1 MTRMGAIRQR
11 EMSAMPERTDRPMPD
26 STDPNSDALP
36 DADPHIVHELATA
49 HPDVVTPGAVGVSRV
64 EQAEAL
70 GLVPLGLPLPKGK
83 RDLLVPA
90 ERREAIRWEIQ
101 GMADRAARRNILLAQ
116 ARRALAGAS
125 TALHPAEDR
134 LRVRADR
141 TDDLGWP
148 GLPTPVRLQVSRV
161 FDAMEVADLTDAEL
175 RDRLEQDPALTTMSE
190 DALSRAAVRLRRF
203 AEEVGEPADGW
214 TFATLAE
221 RLSRAARNRHAI
233 DDLLTR
239 WDREFDQWR
248 RDRAEARGRAYV
260 DRHFDFARFE
270 RLFPVARGLGRRL
283 VLVVGPTNSGK
294 THRAI
299 EGLKGAHDGVY
310 LAPLRL
316 LALEVMERLNA
327 EGLPAN
333 LLTGEEAQTTP
344 GARHVASTIE
354 MMDPDRPVEVAVI
367 DEIQMLA
374 DPDRGWAWTAALMG
388 APAETV
394 YILGS
399 PEARPLVERAA
410 EHLGERLEVVELDRK
425 VPLTMIDRR
434 LDWAEVEPG
443 DALIA
448 FSRREVH
455 AVRDTLRARG
465 LSVAAVYGALAP
477 EVRRREAARFLSGDA
492 DVVVATDAIG
502 MGLNLPCRR
511 VLFTALEKFDGKAVR
526 PLTATEVKQIAGR
539 AGRFGHFESG
549 EFGLVGRG
557 TPAALRKL
565 LEQADPRLSPS
576 APLSVR
582 PTRGMLARLAE
593 HLGTVETVM
602 LVDCFA
608 DARTAGS
615 PYRVGDLS
623 PLRRVA
629 ALLDGR
635 ELSLADK
642 LDLLLVP
649 ADLDEEAEARIFT
662 AIVDAVERRE
672 AAPIGRFLP
681 ARLDGLNGA
690 ELEGLSRACD
700 LYYWAARKFRSLFPD
715 REEVR
720 SRRAEVGRRLSEL
733 LAKGGARSA
742 GDRREPPPKA
752 GFRGAPRRRFGPR
765 RR

>member
-1 MTRMGAIRQR
+1 
-11 EMSAMPERTDRPMPD
+11 MSV
-26 STDPNSDALP
+26 SDDAFTASDFP
-36 DADPHIVHELATA
+36 ANDFTADPHLVFELAAA
-49 HPDVVTPGAVGVSRV
+49 HPDVVTPAAVGVARV
-64 EQAEAL
+64 DHAERH

-90 ERREAIRWEIQ
+90 ERREAIVLEIQ
-101 GMADRAARRNILLAQ
+101 GMLDRARRRNDLLAQ
-116 ARRALAGAS
+116 GRRALEGWS
-125 TALHPAEDR
+125 TALHPADDR
-134 LRVRADR
+134 TRVRATR
-141 TDDLGWP
+141 TDELPWP
-148 GLPTPVRLQVSRV
+148 GLPAPVRLQVSRTLDV
-161 FDAMEVADLTDAEL
+161 LELADLTDEEL
-175 RDRLEQDPALTTMSE
+175 TLRLEGDPALAAALE
-190 DALSRAAVRLRRF
+190 DALSRAAARLRRY
-203 AEEVGEPADGW
+203 AEEAGEAEDAW
-214 TFATLAE
+214 TFASLAD
-221 RLSRAARNRHAI
+221 RLHRAARNRHGV
-233 DDLLTR
+233 DELLDR
-239 WDREFDQWR
+239 WDREFDTWR
-248 RDRAEARGRAYV
+248 RERAESRGRAYV

-299 EGLKGAHDGVY
+299 EALKGAYDGVY

-327 EGLPAN
+327 EGTPAA
-333 LLTGEEAQTTP
+333 LLTGEEAIPTP
-344 GARHVASTIE
+344 GARHTASTIE

-394 YILGS
+394 YILGA

-410 EHLGERLEVVELDRK
+410 EHLGERLEVVELERK

-434 LDWAEVEPG
+434 LNWEEVEPG

-455 AVRDTLRARG
+455 SVRDTLRAKG

-477 EVRRREAARFLSGDA
+477 EVRRREAARFLSGEA

-511 VLFTALEKFDGKAVR
+511 VLFTALEKFDGRTVR

-539 AGRFGHFESG
+539 AGRFGQFESG
-549 EFGLVGRG
+549 EFGVVGRG
-557 TPAALRKL
+557 TPQALRQL
-565 LEQADPRLSPS
+565 LEKADGRLLPT

-582 PTRGMLARLAE
+582 PTRGMLARLADY
-593 HLGTVETVM
+593 LGTEETVL

-623 PLRRVA
+623 TMRRLAVMLDERRLPLSA
-629 ALLDGR
+629 
-635 ELSLADK
+635 K
-642 LDLLLVP
+642 LDLLLAP
-649 ADLDEEAEARIFT
+649 ADLEDEAEARILA
-662 AIVDAVERRE
+662 AIIGAVEAGE
-672 AAPIGRFLP
+672 ATPIGRFVP
-681 ARLDGLNGA
+681 ARLDGLDGA
-690 ELEGLSRACD
+690 ALEAASRACD
-700 LYYWAARKFRSLFPD
+700 LYYWAARKFPKLFPE
-715 REEVR
+715 REAVR
-720 SRRAEVGRRLSEL
+720 SRRAEVSRRLSDL
-733 LAKGGARSA
+733 LATRGARSA
-742 GDRREPPPKA
+742 GNRREPPPKA

-765 RR
+765 R